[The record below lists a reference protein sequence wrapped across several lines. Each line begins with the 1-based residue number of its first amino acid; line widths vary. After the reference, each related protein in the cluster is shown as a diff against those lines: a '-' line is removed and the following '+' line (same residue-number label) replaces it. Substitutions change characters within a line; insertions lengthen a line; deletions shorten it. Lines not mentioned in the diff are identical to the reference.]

1 MRPGQSGVL
10 RACAYVGL
18 PLLLLLAAAPG
29 AAARQSAAPTPL
41 GSEWPLDA
49 RHFDASRIWRLS
61 QGAGVTVAVVDT
73 GVNARHPD
81 LAGRVLPGT
90 DVTGQAADGRVD
102 VSSESHGTSVA
113 GVIAGSGGTGG
124 TGGTGK
130 GMAGLAP
137 RATLLPVRVSGNE
150 AADPLALARGIV
162 YAADHGAAVIN
173 ISMVTTDPDPQ
184 IRDAV
189 AYARSHDV
197 IVVAAAG
204 NSGRAGN
211 PVTYPAAFPGVVA
224 VSGTTRD
231 GGFWAAG
238 ESGSY
243 IALAAPA
250 VDIYSTRNSGGYLT
264 KDGTSYSAPYVSAAA
279 ALLRAA
285 YPSESAGQIIA
296 RLIGTADLPGGG
308 SGRDDRFG
316 YGIVDPL
323 KALGAPAPASSAN
336 PLLTASGDG
345 APKAADAAGGTSG
358 GTVAVIGAVAGVTA
372 AGAGGFLVRRRSRRR
387 T

>member
-1 MRPGQSGVL
+1 MRLVPSGAL

-18 PLLLLLAAAPG
+18 PLLLLLGTAPAATAGPP
-29 AAARQSAAPTPL
+29 AAPTPL
-41 GSEWPLDA
+41 SAEWPLDA
-49 RHFDASRIWRLS
+49 QHFDASRIWRLS

-90 DVTGQAADGRVD
+90 DVTGQATDGRVD
-102 VSSESHGTSVA
+102 VSADSHGTSVA
-113 GVIAGSGGTGG
+113 GVIAGSGT
-124 TGGTGK
+124 TGK

-137 RATLLPVRVSGNE
+137 RATVLPVRVSADN

-162 YAADHGAAVIN
+162 YATDHRASVIN

-189 AYARSHDV
+189 AYARRHDAV
-197 IVVAAAG
+197 VVAAAG
-204 NSGRAGN
+204 NNGLTGN
-211 PVTYPAAFPGVVA
+211 PVGYPAAFPGVLA

-231 GGFWAAG
+231 GGFWSSG

-243 IALAAPA
+243 VALAAPA

-296 RLIGTADLPGGG
+296 RLIGTADRPGGG

-323 KALGAPAPASSAN
+323 KALGAPAPAFSAN

-345 APKAADAAGGTSG
+345 VPKAAADTTGGVPG
-358 GTVAVIGAVAGVTA
+358 GTVAVVGAAAVVTA
-372 AGAGGFLVRRRSRRR
+372 AGAGGLLVRRRSRRR

>member
-1 MRPGQSGVL
+1 MGLGYSGAL
-10 RACAYVGL
+10 RACAYAGL
-18 PLLLLLAAAPG
+18 PLLLLLAAAPPATAG
-29 AAARQSAAPTPL
+29 QPAAPTPL
-41 GSEWPLDA
+41 SSEWPLDA
-49 RHFDASRIWRLS
+49 AHFDASRIWRLS

-90 DVTGQAADGRVD
+90 DATRQAADGRID
-102 VSSESHGTSVA
+102 LSTDSHGTSVA
-113 GVIAGSGGTGG
+113 GVVAGSGGAGR
-124 TGGTGK
+124 

-137 RATLLPVRVSGNE
+137 RATVLPVRVSADN

-173 ISMVTTDPDPQ
+173 VSMVTTTPDPQ
-184 IRDAV
+184 VRDAV
-189 AYARSHDV
+189 AYARRHDIV
-197 IVVAAAG
+197 VVAAAG
-204 NSGRAGN
+204 NNGREGN

-231 GGFWAAG
+231 GGSWAAG

-264 KDGTSYSAPYVSAAA
+264 ADGTSYSAPYVSAAA

-285 YPSESAGQIIA
+285 YPAENAGQIIA
-296 RLIGTADLPGGG
+296 RLIGTADRPGGG

-323 KALGAPAPASSAN
+323 KALRAPAPAASAD
-336 PLLTASGDG
+336 PLLTAAGDG
-345 APKAADAAGGTSG
+345 APKAADTTGGVPG
-358 GTVAVIGAVAGVTA
+358 GTVAVIGVAAGVTA
-372 AGAGGFLVRRRSRRR
+372 AAAGGLLARRRSRRR

>member
-1 MRPGQSGVL
+1 MGLGQSGAL
-10 RACAYVGL
+10 RACAYAGL
-18 PLLLLLAAAPG
+18 PLLLLLAAAPP
-29 AAARQSAAPTPL
+29 ATARQSAAPTPL

-49 RHFDASRIWRLS
+49 KHFDASRIWRLS

-113 GVIAGSGGTGG
+113 GVIVGSGGSGR
-124 TGGTGK
+124 

-137 RATLLPVRVSGNE
+137 RATVLPVRVSAEE
-150 AADPLALARGIV
+150 AADPLALAKGIV
-162 YAADHGAAVIN
+162 YAADHGASVIN
-173 ISMVTTDPDPQ
+173 ISMVTTAADPQ

-189 AYARSHDV
+189 AYARRHDIV
-197 IVVAAAG
+197 VVAAAG
-204 NSGRAGN
+204 NSGRAGD

-231 GGFWAAG
+231 GGSWAAG

-296 RLIGTADLPGGG
+296 RLIGTADRPDGG

-323 KALGAPAPASSAN
+323 KALGAPAPAAGAD
-336 PLLTASGDG
+336 PLPTATGHG
-345 APKAADAAGGTSG
+345 APKAADTTGGVPG
-358 GTVAVIGAVAGVTA
+358 GTVAVIGAAAGVIA
-372 AGAGGFLVRRRSRRR
+372 VGAGGLLVRRRSRRR

>member
-1 MRPGQSGVL
+1 MRRGQSGAL
-10 RACAYVGL
+10 RACAYVGVPL
-18 PLLLLLAAAPG
+18 MLLLGAAP
-29 AAARQSAAPTPL
+29 AATARQTAAPTPL
-41 GSEWPLDA
+41 SAEWPLDA
-49 RHFDASRIWRLS
+49 EHFDASRIWRLS
-61 QGAGVTVAVVDT
+61 QGDGVTVAVVDT

-81 LAGRVLPGT
+81 LAGRVLPGA
-90 DVTGQAADGRVD
+90 DVTRQAADGRID
-102 VSSESHGTSVA
+102 LSTDSHGTSVA
-113 GVIAGSGGTGG
+113 GVIAGSGGTG
-124 TGGTGK
+124 K

-137 RATLLPVRVSGNE
+137 RATVLPVRVSADN

-162 YAADHGAAVIN
+162 YAADHGASVIN

-184 IRDAV
+184 VRDAV
-189 AYARSHDV
+189 AYARRHDIV
-197 IVVAAAG
+197 VVAAAG
-204 NSGRAGN
+204 NNGRAGN

-224 VSGTTRD
+224 VSGTTRA
-231 GGFWAAG
+231 GGFWASG

-250 VDIYSTRNSGGYLT
+250 VDICSTRNSGGYLT

-285 YPSESAGQIIA
+285 HPSESAGQIIA
-296 RLIGTADLPGGG
+296 RLIGTADRPGGG

-323 KALGAPAPASSAN
+323 KALGAPVPAATAN
-336 PLLTASGDG
+336 PLLTAPGDG
-345 APKAADAAGGTSG
+345 APKAADATGGTSG
-358 GTVAVIGAVAGVTA
+358 VTVALISAVAVVAA
-372 AGAGGFLVRRRSRRR
+372 AGAGGLLVRRRARRR

>member
-1 MRPGQSGVL
+1 MGLGQSGAL
-10 RACAYVGL
+10 RACAYAGL
-18 PLLLLLAAAPG
+18 PLLLLLAAAPP
-29 AAARQSAAPTPL
+29 ATARQSAAPTPL

-49 RHFDASRIWRLS
+49 EHFDASRIWRLS

-113 GVIAGSGGTGG
+113 GVIVGSGGSGR
-124 TGGTGK
+124 

-137 RATLLPVRVSGNE
+137 RATVLPVRVSAEE
-150 AADPLALARGIV
+150 AADPLALAKGIV
-162 YAADHGAAVIN
+162 YAADHGASVIN
-173 ISMVTTDPDPQ
+173 ISMVTTAADPQ

-189 AYARSHDV
+189 AYARRHDIV
-197 IVVAAAG
+197 VVAAAG
-204 NSGRAGN
+204 NSGRTGD

-231 GGFWAAG
+231 GGSWAAG

-285 YPSESAGQIIA
+285 HPSESAGQIIA
-296 RLIGTADLPGGG
+296 RLIGTADRPDGG

-323 KALGAPAPASSAN
+323 KALSAPTPAADAD
-336 PLLTASGDG
+336 PLPTATGDG
-345 APKAADAAGGTSG
+345 APKAADTTGGVPG
-358 GTVAVIGAVAGVTA
+358 GTVAVIGATAGVIA
-372 AGAGGFLVRRRSRRR
+372 AGAGGLLVRRRSRRR

>member
-1 MRPGQSGVL
+1 MRLGPSGAL
-10 RACAYVGL
+10 RACAYTGL
-18 PLLLLLAAAPG
+18 TLLLLLAAASP

-41 GSEWPLDA
+41 GAEWPLDA
-49 RHFDASRIWRLS
+49 QHFDASRIWRLS
-61 QGAGVTVAVVDT
+61 QGAGVKVAVVDT

-90 DVTGQAADGRVD
+90 DVTQQAADGRVD
-102 VSSESHGTSVA
+102 LSADSHGTSVA
-113 GVIAGSGGTGG
+113 GVIAGSGGTG
-124 TGGTGK
+124 K

-137 RATLLPVRVSGNE
+137 RATVLPVRVSAGN

-162 YAADHGAAVIN
+162 YAADHGASVIN

-189 AYARSHDV
+189 AYARRHDIV
-197 IVVAAAG
+197 VVAAAG
-204 NSGRAGN
+204 NNGRAGN
-211 PVTYPAAFPGVVA
+211 PVTYPAGFPGVVA
-224 VSGTTRD
+224 VSGTTRA
-231 GGFWAAG
+231 GGFWASG

-243 IALAAPA
+243 VALAAPA

-264 KDGTSYSAPYVSAAA
+264 EDGTSYSAPYVSAAA

-285 YPSESAGQIIA
+285 YPSENAGQIIA
-296 RLIGTADLPGGG
+296 RLIGTADRPGGG

-316 YGIVDPL
+316 FGIVDPL
-323 KALGAPAPASSAN
+323 KALGAPAPAASAD
-336 PLLTASGDG
+336 PLVTATGDG

-358 GTVAVIGAVAGVTA
+358 GTIAAVSALAGVTA
-372 AGAGGFLVRRRSRRR
+372 AAVGGFLVRRRRSRRR

>member
-1 MRPGQSGVL
+1 MGLGQSGAL
-10 RACAYVGL
+10 RVCAYAGL
-18 PLLLLLAAAPG
+18 PLLLLLAAAPP
-29 AAARQSAAPTPL
+29 ATARQSAAPTPL

-49 RHFDASRIWRLS
+49 EHFDASRIWRLS

-113 GVIAGSGGTGG
+113 GVIVGSGGSDR
-124 TGGTGK
+124 

-137 RATLLPVRVSGNE
+137 RATVLPVRVSAEE
-150 AADPLALARGIV
+150 AADPLALAKGIV
-162 YAADHGAAVIN
+162 YAADHGASVIN
-173 ISMVTTDPDPQ
+173 ISMVTTAADPQ

-189 AYARSHDV
+189 AYARRHDIV
-197 IVVAAAG
+197 VVAAAG
-204 NSGRAGN
+204 NSGRAGD

-224 VSGTTRD
+224 VSGTTR
-231 GGFWAAG
+231 GGGSWAAG

-296 RLIGTADLPGGG
+296 RLIGTADRPDGG

-323 KALGAPAPASSAN
+323 KALGAPAPAAGAD
-336 PLLTASGDG
+336 PLPTATGDG
-345 APKAADAAGGTSG
+345 APKAAATTGGVPG
-358 GTVAVIGAVAGVTA
+358 GTVAVIGAAAAGVIA
-372 AGAGGFLVRRRSRRR
+372 AGAGGLLVRRRSRRR

>member
-1 MRPGQSGVL
+1 MGLGRSGAL

-18 PLLLLLAAAPG
+18 PLLLLLGAAPP

-41 GSEWPLDA
+41 SSEWPLDA
-49 RHFDASRIWRLS
+49 QHFDASRIWRLS

-113 GVIAGSGGTGG
+113 GVIAGSGGTG
-124 TGGTGK
+124 K

-137 RATLLPVRVSGNE
+137 RATVLPVRVSGNE

-189 AYARSHDV
+189 AYARRHDI

-231 GGFWAAG
+231 GGFWATG

-250 VDIYSTRNSGGYLT
+250 VDIFSTRNSGGYLT

-296 RLIGTADLPGGG
+296 RLIGTADRPGGGSHAG

-323 KALGAPAPASSAN
+323 KALGAPAPDSSAN
-336 PLLTASGDG
+336 PLLTASGND
-345 APKAADAAGGTSG
+345 APKAADATGGTSG
-358 GTVAVIGAVAGVTA
+358 ATVAVISAVAGVTA

>member
-1 MRPGQSGVL
+1 M
-10 RACAYVGL
+10 RACAYAAL
-18 PLLLLLAAAPG
+18 PPLLLLAAASP
-29 AAARQSAAPTPL
+29 AAARQAAAPTPL
-41 GSEWPLDA
+41 SAEWPLDTQ
-49 RHFDASRIWRLS
+49 HFDASRIWRQS

-90 DVTGQAADGRVD
+90 DVTGQATDGRVD
-102 VSSESHGTSVA
+102 VSADSHGTSVA
-113 GVIAGSGGTGG
+113 GVIAGSGGA
-124 TGGTGK
+124 GK

-137 RATLLPVRVSGNE
+137 RATVLPVRVSADN

-162 YAADHGAAVIN
+162 YAADHGASVIN

-189 AYARSHDV
+189 AYARRHDAV
-197 IVVAAAG
+197 VVAAAG
-204 NSGRAGN
+204 NNGRAGN
-211 PVTYPAAFPGVVA
+211 PVGYPAAFPGVLA

-231 GGFWAAG
+231 GGFWSSG

-243 IALAAPA
+243 VALAAPA
-250 VDIYSTRNSGGYLT
+250 VDIFSTRNSGGYLT

-285 YPSESAGQIIA
+285 YPAESAGQIIA
-296 RLIGTADLPGGG
+296 RLIGTADRPGGGSDTG

-323 KALGAPAPASSAN
+323 KALGAPAPAAGAD
-336 PLLTASGDG
+336 PLLTAAG
-345 APKAADAAGGTSG
+345 AGTPKAAATTGGTSG
-358 GTVAVIGAVAGVTA
+358 GTVAVLSAVAVAAVAA
-372 AGAGGFLVRRRSRRR
+372 AGGLLLRRRSRRR

>member
-1 MRPGQSGVL
+1 MGLGQSGAL
-10 RACAYVGL
+10 RACAYAGL
-18 PLLLLLAAAPG
+18 PLLLLLAAAPP
-29 AAARQSAAPTPL
+29 ATARQSAAPTPL

-49 RHFDASRIWRLS
+49 EHFDASRIWRLS

-113 GVIAGSGGTGG
+113 GVIVGSGGSGR
-124 TGGTGK
+124 

-137 RATLLPVRVSGNE
+137 RATVLPVRVSAEE
-150 AADPLALARGIV
+150 AADPLALAKGIV
-162 YAADHGAAVIN
+162 YAADHGASVIN
-173 ISMVTTDPDPQ
+173 ISMVTTAADPQ

-189 AYARSHDV
+189 AYARRHDIV
-197 IVVAAAG
+197 VVAAAG
-204 NSGRAGN
+204 NSGRAGD

-231 GGFWAAG
+231 GGSWTAG

-296 RLIGTADLPGGG
+296 RLIGTADRPDGG

-323 KALGAPAPASSAN
+323 KALGAPAPAAGAD
-336 PLLTASGDG
+336 PLPTATGDG
-345 APKAADAAGGTSG
+345 APKTADTTGGVPG
-358 GTVAVIGAVAGVTA
+358 GTVAVIGAAAGVIA
-372 AGAGGFLVRRRSRRR
+372 AGAGGLLVRRRSRRR

>member
-1 MRPGQSGVL
+1 MRLGPSGAL
-10 RACAYVGL
+10 RACAYTGL
-18 PLLLLLAAAPG
+18 PLLLLLAAASP
-29 AAARQSAAPTPL
+29 AVARQSAAPTPL
-41 GSEWPLDA
+41 GAEWPLDA
-49 RHFDASRIWRLS
+49 QHFDASRIWRLS
-61 QGAGVTVAVVDT
+61 QGAGVKVAVVDT

-90 DVTGQAADGRVD
+90 DVTQQAADGRVD
-102 VSSESHGTSVA
+102 LSSDSHGTSVA
-113 GVIAGSGGTGG
+113 GVIAGSGGTG
-124 TGGTGK
+124 K

-137 RATLLPVRVSGNE
+137 RATVLPVRVSADN

-162 YAADHGAAVIN
+162 YAADHGASVIN

-189 AYARSHDV
+189 AYARRHDIV
-197 IVVAAAG
+197 VVAAAG
-204 NSGRAGN
+204 NNGRAGN

-224 VSGTTRD
+224 VSGTTRA
-231 GGFWAAG
+231 GGFWASG

-243 IALAAPA
+243 VALAAPA
-250 VDIYSTRNSGGYLT
+250 VDIYSTRNSGGYLS

-285 YPSESAGQIIA
+285 YPSENAGQIIA
-296 RLIGTADLPGGG
+296 RLIGTADRPGGG

-316 YGIVDPL
+316 FGIVDPL
-323 KALGAPAPASSAN
+323 KALGAPAPAASAD
-336 PLLTASGDG
+336 PLVTAAGDG
-345 APKAADAAGGTSG
+345 APKAADATGGTPG
-358 GTVAVIGAVAGVTA
+358 GTIAAVGALAGVTA
-372 AGAGGFLVRRRSRRR
+372 AAVGGFLVRRRRSRRR

>member
-1 MRPGQSGVL
+1 MGPGRSGAL
-10 RACAYVGL
+10 RACGYAGL
-18 PLLLLLAAAPG
+18 PLLLLLLAAAPP

-41 GSEWPLDA
+41 ASEWPLDA

-90 DVTGQAADGRVD
+90 DVTGQAVDGRVD
-102 VSSESHGTSVA
+102 VSPESHGTSVA
-113 GVIAGSGGTGG
+113 GVIAGSGGSGR
-124 TGGTGK
+124 

-137 RATLLPVRVSGNE
+137 RATVLPVRVSADE

-173 ISMVTTDPDPQ
+173 ISMVTTDADPQ

-189 AYARSHDV
+189 AYARRHDIV
-197 IVVAAAG
+197 VVAAAG

-231 GGFWAAG
+231 GGFWTDG

-243 IALAAPA
+243 VTLAAPA

-264 KDGTSYSAPYVSAAA
+264 KDGTSYSAPYVSAAV

-285 YPSESAGQIIA
+285 HPSETAGQIID
-296 RLIGTADLPGGG
+296 RLITTADRPGGESHAS

-323 KALGAPAPASSAN
+323 KALAAAAPAAGAD
-336 PLLTASGDG
+336 PLRTASGPG
-345 APKAADAAGGTSG
+345 TPKAADTGGSAPG
-358 GTVAVIGAVAGVTA
+358 GIVAVVGAVAGAVA
-372 AGAGGFLVRRRSRRR
+372 AGAAGLLVRRRFRRR